1 MPRFFIDGTAD
12 GRAYI
17 AGADALHIAKALRM
31 RPGEALTLCDGKGTD
46 FDGVLETVTDRQVT
60 VRISAS
66 RPSQAEPTLAVTLYQ
81 GLPKGDK
88 MDWIIQKAVELGVTA
103 VVPVATRRSVARLE
117 GKADKKQERWQLIAK
132 GAAEQSGRGVIPEV
146 CGVCS
151 FTEALE
157 QAESLDVVL
166 IPYELEEGMAETVRV
181 IEQIEPGQSVG
192 IFIGPE
198 GGFEE
203 AEVLRAKEKGAR
215 PVTLGKRILR
225 TETAG
230 LTTLSILMY
239 HIESRAVSPKREES

>member
-117 GKADKKQERWQLIAK
+117 GQADKKQDRWQRI
-132 GAAEQSGRGVIPEV
+132 AAEAAGQCGRGMLPSVERPL
-146 CGVCS
+146 S
-151 FTEALE
+151 WSQALSRLSGE
-157 QAESLDVVL
+157 PALVF
-166 IPYELEEGMAETVRV
+166 YEGGGRPLRELVTPSTRRL
-181 IEQIEPGQSVG
+181 SV
-192 IFIGPE
+192 FVGPE
-198 GGFEE
+198 GGFDPEE
-203 AEVLRAKEKGAR
+203 IDAIRRQGGGVA
-215 PVTLGKRILR
+215 TLGPRILR
-225 TETAG
+225 CETAPLAA
-230 LTTLSILMY
+230 LTLLMHLSGNM
-239 HIESRAVSPKREES
+239 E

>member
-60 VRISAS
+60 VRTPAS

-117 GKADKKQERWQLIAK
+117 GKADKKQERWQRI
-132 GAAEQSGRGVIPEV
+132 AAEAAGQCGRGMLPSVERPL
-146 CGVCS
+146 S
-151 FTEALE
+151 WSQALSRLSGE
-157 QAESLDVVL
+157 PALVF
-166 IPYELEEGMAETVRV
+166 YEGGGRPLRELVTPSTRRL
-181 IEQIEPGQSVG
+181 SV
-192 IFIGPE
+192 FVGPE
-198 GGFEE
+198 GGFDPEE
-203 AEVLRAKEKGAR
+203 IDAIRRQGGGVA
-215 PVTLGKRILR
+215 TLGPRILR
-225 TETAG
+225 CETAPLAA
-230 LTTLSILMY
+230 LTLLMHLSGNM
-239 HIESRAVSPKREES
+239 E

>member
-1 MPRFFIDGTAD
+1 MPRFFIDGAAD

-117 GKADKKQERWQLIAK
+117 GKADKKQERWQRI
-132 GAAEQSGRGVIPEV
+132 AAEAAGQCGRGMLPSVERPL
-146 CGVCS
+146 S
-151 FTEALE
+151 WSQALSRLSGE
-157 QAESLDVVL
+157 PALVF
-166 IPYELEEGMAETVRV
+166 YEGGGRPLRELVTPSTRRL
-181 IEQIEPGQSVG
+181 SV
-192 IFIGPE
+192 FVGPE
-198 GGFEE
+198 GGFDPEE
-203 AEVLRAKEKGAR
+203 IDAIRRQGGGVA
-215 PVTLGKRILR
+215 TLGPRILR
-225 TETAG
+225 CETAPLAA
-230 LTTLSILMY
+230 LTLLMHLSGNM
-239 HIESRAVSPKREES
+239 E

>member
-60 VRISAS
+60 VRITAS

-117 GKADKKQERWQLIAK
+117 GKADKKQERWQRI
-132 GAAEQSGRGVIPEV
+132 AAEAAGQCGRGILPAVERPL
-146 CGVCS
+146 S
-151 FTEALE
+151 WNQALSRLSGE
-157 QAESLDVVL
+157 PALVF
-166 IPYELEEGMAETVRV
+166 YEGGGRPLRELVTPSTRRL
-181 IEQIEPGQSVG
+181 SV
-192 IFIGPE
+192 FVGPE
-198 GGFEE
+198 GGFDPEE
-203 AEVLRAKEKGAR
+203 IDAIRRQGGGVA
-215 PVTLGKRILR
+215 TLGPRILR
-225 TETAG
+225 CETAPLAA
-230 LTTLSILMY
+230 LTLLMHLSGNM
-239 HIESRAVSPKREES
+239 E

>member
-46 FDGVLETVTDRQVT
+46 FEGVLETVTDRQVT
-60 VRISAS
+60 VRITAS

-117 GKADKKQERWQLIAK
+117 GKADKKQERWQRI
-132 GAAEQSGRGVIPEV
+132 AAEAAGQCGRGILPAVERPL
-146 CGVCS
+146 S
-151 FTEALE
+151 WNQALSRLSGE
-157 QAESLDVVL
+157 PALVF
-166 IPYELEEGMAETVRV
+166 YEGGGRPLRELVTPSTRRL
-181 IEQIEPGQSVG
+181 SV
-192 IFIGPE
+192 FVGPE
-198 GGFEE
+198 GGFDPEE
-203 AEVLRAKEKGAR
+203 IDAIRRQGGGVA
-215 PVTLGKRILR
+215 TLGPRILR
-225 TETAG
+225 CETAPLAA
-230 LTTLSILMY
+230 LTLLMHLSGNM
-239 HIESRAVSPKREES
+239 E

>member
-117 GKADKKQERWQLIAK
+117 GKADKKQERWQRI
-132 GAAEQSGRGVIPEV
+132 AAEAAGQCGRGMLP
-146 CGVCS
+146 
-151 FTEALE
+151 
-157 QAESLDVVL
+157 
-166 IPYELEEGMAETVRV
+166 
-181 IEQIEPGQSVG
+181 SVERPLSTRRLSV
-192 IFIGPE
+192 FVGPE
-198 GGFEE
+198 GGFDPEE
-203 AEVLRAKEKGAR
+203 IDAIRRQGGGVA
-215 PVTLGKRILR
+215 TLGPRILR
-225 TETAG
+225 CETAPLAA
-230 LTTLSILMY
+230 LTLLMHLSGNM
-239 HIESRAVSPKREES
+239 E

>member
-117 GKADKKQERWQLIAK
+117 GKADKKQERWQRI
-132 GAAEQSGRGVIPEV
+132 AAEAAGQCGRGMLPAVERPL
-146 CGVCS
+146 S
-151 FTEALE
+151 WSQALSRLSGE
-157 QAESLDVVL
+157 PALVF
-166 IPYELEEGMAETVRV
+166 YEGGGRPLRELVTPSTRRL
-181 IEQIEPGQSVG
+181 SV
-192 IFIGPE
+192 FVGPE
-198 GGFEE
+198 GGFDPEE
-203 AEVLRAKEKGAR
+203 IDAIRRQGGGVA
-215 PVTLGKRILR
+215 TLGPRILR
-225 TETAG
+225 CETAPLAA
-230 LTTLSILMY
+230 LTLLMHLSGNM
-239 HIESRAVSPKREES
+239 E